1 MFHLLYGPM
10 HGSIFTILIHTANSS
25 TNRAEDMEQRT
36 KTKKTGKEP
45 QYFFYHAEKC
55 AARSEIID
63 GEIYYHIKF
72 AGQSEF
78 NALYSS
84 KTVSDVLVSEP
95 VVISEE
101 EYLKC

>member
-1 MFHLLYGPM
+1 MDP
-10 HGSIFTILIHTANSS
+10 
-25 TNRAEDMEQRT
+25 RT
-36 KTKKTGKEP
+36 KAQKTGKEP

-63 GEIYYHIKF
+63 GEVYYHIKF
-72 AGQSEF
+72 AGQNEF
-78 NALYSS
+78 NALYNS
-84 KTVSDVLVSEP
+84 KTMNDVLLSKP